1 MTGRFHRFGALFGAW
16 IAAFGVLCAAPRAE
30 AESVADFYR
39 GKTVTI
45 SVGFS
50 AGGGYDLHARMLAR
64 HMVKHLPGA
73 PTIIVK
79 NSPGGSGLTL
89 INQIYNTAP
98 RDGTQFATVDRS
110 IPLEPLFA
118 SKALF
123 DPLKMNWIGSSD
135 NDGSTCLAW
144 RDAAVKTFDD
154 VRKEELIVGATGS
167 VGIAYAFPRVSNVV
181 LGTKFK
187 IINGYPGSTDVML
200 SMERGETQGF
210 CSSGFATMELNRP
223 EWVKQGKINYLVQL
237 AMEKDASHPDVPLAL
252 DYAKTEADRQAL
264 ELVISPT
271 LMARP
276 FMAPPDVPAD
286 RVEALRAAFDATLA
300 DPEYLAD
307 AAKSR
312 LQVQL
317 VKGRAI
323 DTLLKRLYATPTD
336 VVERVTKALK

>member
-1 MTGRFHRFGALFGAW
+1 
-16 IAAFGVLCAAPRAE
+16 
-30 AESVADFYR
+30 
-39 GKTVTI
+39 
-45 SVGFS
+45 
-50 AGGGYDLHARMLAR
+50 
-64 HMVKHLPGA
+64 
-73 PTIIVK
+73 
-79 NSPGGSGLTL
+79 
-89 INQIYNTAP
+89 
-98 RDGTQFATVDRS
+98 
-110 IPLEPLFA
+110 
-118 SKALF
+118 
-123 DPLKMNWIGSSD
+123 
-135 NDGSTCLAW
+135 
-144 RDAAVKTFDD
+144 
-154 VRKEELIVGATGS
+154 
-167 VGIAYAFPRVSNVV
+167 V

-237 AMEKDASHPDVPLAL
+237 AMEKDPSHPEVPLAL

-286 RVEALRAAFDATLA
+286 RVEALRAAFDATLS

-317 VKGRAI
+317 VKGKAI

>member
-1 MTGRFHRFGALFGAW
+1 MTGRLHWFGALFGTW
-16 IAAFGVLCAAPRAE
+16 IGVFGLLGTAPRAQ

-45 SVGFS
+45 FVGFS

-79 NSPGGSGLTL
+79 NLPGGSGMTL

-98 RDGTQFATVDRS
+98 RDGTQFATIDRA
-110 IPLEPLFA
+110 IPLDPLFDNR
-118 SKALF
+118 ALF
-123 DPLKMNWIGSSD
+123 EPLKMNWIGSSD

-144 RDAAVKTFDD
+144 HDAAVKTFDD
-154 VRKEELIVGATGS
+154 VRKQELIVGSTGL
-167 VGIAYAFPRVSNVV
+167 VGISNTFPRVSNAV

-223 EWVKQGKINYLVQL
+223 EWVKTGKIKYLVQV
-237 AMEKDASHPDVPLAL
+237 AMEKDPKHPDVPLAL

-264 ELVISPT
+264 ELTISPT

-276 FMAPPDVPAD
+276 FVAPPEVPAD
-286 RVEALRAAFDATLA
+286 RVEALRAAFDATLV

-317 VKGRAI
+317 VKGGAVEA
-323 DTLLKRLYATPTD
+323 LLKRLYATPRD
-336 VVERVTKALK
+336 VVERVAKALK

>member
-1 MTGRFHRFGALFGAW
+1 MTIF
-16 IAAFGVLCAAPRAE
+16 
-30 AESVADFYR
+30 
-39 GKTVTI
+39 
-45 SVGFS
+45 VGFS
-50 AGGGYDLHARMLAR
+50 AGGGYDLHARILAR

-79 NSPGGSGLTL
+79 NAPGGSGLSL
-89 INQIYNTAP
+89 INQLYNTAP
-98 RDGTQFATVDRS
+98 RDGTQFATVDRA
-110 IPLEPLFA
+110 IPLEPLIEGGHA
-118 SKALF
+118 RF

-144 RDAAVKTFDD
+144 HDAAVKTFDD
-154 VRKEELIVGATGS
+154 LKTQELIVGATGS
-167 VGIAYAFPRVSNVV
+167 VGIAYSFPRVANVV

-223 EWVKQGKINYLVQL
+223 EWVKEGKINYLVQL
-237 AMEKDASHPDVPLAL
+237 AMEKDPNHPDVPLAL
-252 DYAKTEADRQAL
+252 DYAKSEADRQAL

-286 RVEALRAAFDATLA
+286 RVDALRAAFDATLA
-300 DPEYLAD
+300 DPDYLAD

-312 LQVQL
+312 LQVQW
-317 VKGRAI
+317 VKGRAVEA
-323 DTLLKRLYATPTD
+323 LLKRLYATPKD
-336 VVERVTKALK
+336 AVDRVANALK